1 MAEVV
6 RKGPARTVRLAARG
20 ADGPEDGGEQ
30 AEHPGAA
37 QQVERGADGLE
48 DGGEQVE
55 HPGAAQTSGG
65 GHDGGAEQAEPQG
78 RTRQV

>member
-37 QQVERGADGLE
+37 Q
-48 DGGEQVE
+48 
-55 HPGAAQTSGG
+55 TSGG
-65 GHDGGAEQAEPQG
+65 GRGDGEEPAVP
-78 RTRQV
+78 QVNRRRV

>member
-1 MAEVV
+1 MARE
-6 RKGPARTVRLAARG
+6 
-20 ADGPEDGGEQ
+20 ADGPEDGREQ
-30 AEHPGAA
+30 TEHPGAA